1 MAMPGMGGRRMPMG
15 TAGSG
20 DEDDEG
26 DEGAPKPPA
35 KGKKK

>member
-15 TAGSG
+15 AAGSG
-20 DEDDEG
+20 DEDNE
-26 DEGAPKPPA
+26 EQEAPKPPA

>member
-1 MAMPGMGGRRMPMG
+1 MSMPGMAGGKMPMG

-20 DEDDEG
+20 DEDDEE
-26 DEGAPKPPA
+26 DEAAPKPPA